1 MKKTRALSTIAM
13 VCFIFALVWQVINEA
28 VNYYNAIKF
37 GEGGS
42 LIARLFFFGTLPTIA
57 GIILLII
64 AAKKAR
70 TGVTPPQYKLGFF
83 FLAGALLLNF
93 IIGFIMAKGNMS
105 GSIDYIIKVVFL
117 IGAYLLV
124 AFDSILLKP
133 SKAMG
138 IIGAAIIIAI
148 AIIYAS
154 VYLVE
159 LTSSMPRNFY
169 GSSRSL
175 YGIMDV
181 LNLLTILSYYTSIQ
195 FIGIGALLFAIGRQ
209 PKAQQPFVPHYS
221 DDVKN
226 GRNDDRFDNKPPQYP
241 YQDQNYYQPPYQND
255 NQPPQQND
263 YQPPYNDGQ

>member
-1 MKKTRALSTIAM
+1 MKKTRVMSTIAM

-28 VNYYNAIKF
+28 VNYYNALRF

-93 IIGFIMAKGNMS
+93 IISFIMAKGNMS
-105 GSIDYIIKVVFL
+105 GSIDYIIRVVFL
-117 IGAYLLV
+117 IGAYLLI

-209 PKAQQPFVPHYS
+209 SKAQQPFVPHYS
-221 DDVKN
+221 DVVKN
-226 GRNDDRFDNKPPQYP
+226 GRNDDNPPQYP
-241 YQDQNYYQPPYQND
+241 YQNQSYYQPPYQND